1 MYVCSFT
8 VDELEEKV
16 QMTKSTISTKTIEEV
31 SGRAEQLE
39 ELELVSMELE
49 DEEVTLKV
57 C

>member
-16 QMTKSTISTKTIEEV
+16 QMTKSTISTKNIEEV

-39 ELELVSMELE
+39 ELELVSMKLK